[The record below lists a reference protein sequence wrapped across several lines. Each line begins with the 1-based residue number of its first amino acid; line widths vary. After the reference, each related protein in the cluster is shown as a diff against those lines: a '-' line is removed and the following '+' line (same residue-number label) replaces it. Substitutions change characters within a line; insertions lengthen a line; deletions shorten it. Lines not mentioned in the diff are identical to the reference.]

1 MTCAPPNRAKGLL
14 QPRQGPPRGALV
26 NAHPAART
34 PKRRHRATWLQAK
47 YECDSASMSSDT
59 LRQQVKRGGVAVRLP
74 RLRTH
79 RCAAVSRQ
87 GTTTGRLT
95 FLCVPLRELPT
106 TVRCPVSNCGTQ
118 IMSPMCYQLHHNALR
133 DACPS
138 GMGPSERLRDER
150 RGNSRW
156 FWEDIFCIL
165 YIWGI
170 CDVLVFCYIFCI
182 WGILVICTVG
192 YSFGISDIS
201 GMRNILVYVYV
212 PGGRARA
219 QRLEGSG
226 RSRQRPQPAPP
237 PGRSGRPRDRLRE
250 LSGTP
255 GRLREGTGRSGS
267 LRDEHRG
274 SSRRLGDAPGG
285 SGRLWDGLREVPGR
299 SRTPERLPKGSR
311 TLRDFRKVSPNS
323 AKFPEMLIPDA
334 ARRDASLRRDTT
346 HLRRGLTC

>member
-1 MTCAPPNRAKGLL
+1 MPIQLQEPQKG
-14 QPRQGPPRGALV
+14 GTVPRGCR
-26 NAHPAART
+26 P
-34 PKRRHRATWLQAK
+34 K

-156 FWEDIFCIL
+156 FWEDICIL

-182 WGILVICTVG
+182 WGILVICIVG

-201 GMRNILVYVYV
+201 GMRNILIYVYV
-212 PGGRARA
+212 SGGRARA

-226 RSRQRPQPAPP
+226 RSRQRPQQAPP

-250 LSGTP
+250 VSGTP
-255 GRLREGTGRSGS
+255 GRLRE
-267 LRDEHRG
+267 
-274 SSRRLGDAPGG
+274 APGG
-285 SGRLWDGLREVPGR
+285 SGTSSGDLPEGWGMLREAAGGSGTGSGTLRDRLREVSGTPGR
-299 SRTPERLPKGSR
+299 LRKAPGGSGTSER
-311 TLRDFRKVSPNS
+311 LRDF
-323 AKFPEMLIPDA
+323 
-334 ARRDASLRRDTT
+334 
-346 HLRRGLTC
+346 